1 MDVSDEE
8 WHALFELN
16 VMSAIRVS
24 RGFIPSMQSQ
34 KWGPIINVTS
44 ENCVQPDAVAAQYSL
59 TKAAL
64 TNLTESLS
72 TAFAADNILVN
83 AVSPAFVMTPM
94 VRGFIGELAAQLG
107 VGFDEAVAGFLKD
120 FRPHLK
126 LKRPVR
132 RRRSPRRHCSL
143 LPTKPAS
150 PRAAMCGSMAAQL
163 RVCR

>member
-34 KWGPIINVTS
+34 KWGPIINATS

-64 TNLTESLS
+64 INLTESLS

-107 VGFDEAVAGFLKD
+107 VGFDDGGRGLSQGLPATPRTETSSHAEEVAAAALFLASD
-120 FRPHLK
+120 QASFTTGSN
-126 LKRPVR
+126 VR
-132 RRRSPRRHCSL
+132 VDGGSVASL
-143 LPTKPAS
+143 
-150 PRAAMCGSMAAQL
+150 
-163 RVCR
+163 